1 MVSNDVSCC
10 FSLSNEESKHR
21 CFFILGK
28 QETEVVFNF
37 NTDVEIKPESD
48 PNPETKLTTTT

>member
-1 MVSNDVSCC
+1 M
-10 FSLSNEESKHR
+10 
-21 CFFILGK
+21 FFILGK

-48 PNPETKLTTTT
+48 PNPETKLTTTTWIQFRRVLNIF